1 MRSALVRDDSASPS
15 LLSPQLASHKTNRG
29 TMDRRNFLATIG
41 AAGAGAMLP
50 SLGGCA
56 GNNGSDTTRATTT
69 STASA
74 GGAVAPTARPAPGVQ
89 LYTLRTEM
97 AKDVDATL
105 MRLGSLGYR
114 EVEFAGYFNRTPS
127 QIKDSLSKAGLT
139 APSAHIPI
147 EVLDGNQR
155 DRALAD
161 AVAVG
166 HQWVVVPWLAADIRR
181 SLDDYRKI
189 AERLNRIGEAA
200 QKAGLQFAYHNHDFE
215 ITPLEGRVPL
225 EVMLESTDPKR
236 VAVELDVYW
245 TVKAGGDPLA
255 YYAKWPGRI
264 TMLHLKDSK
273 GAPAHEMTEVGSG
286 TIDWNTIIA
295 RGTQQGGVRH
305 AFIEHDNPADPW
317 ASVTASIGH
326 LKTLAG

>member
-1 MRSALVRDDSASPS
+1 
-15 LLSPQLASHKTNRG
+15 
-29 TMDRRNFLATIG
+29 MDRRSFLATIG
-41 AAGAGAMLP
+41 AASAGAMLP
-50 SLGGCA
+50 SLAGCA
-56 GNNGSDTTRATTT
+56 SGNGADTTGATTT

-74 GGAVAPTARPAPGVQ
+74 GGTIAPVARPAPGVQ

-97 AKDVDATL
+97 EKDVDTTL
-105 MRLGSLGYR
+105 ARLGSLGYR
-114 EVEFAGYFNRTPS
+114 EVEFAGYFNRTPA
-127 QIKDSLSKAGLT
+127 QIKDSLAKAGLS

-147 EVLDGNQR
+147 EVLDGSQR

-161 AVAVG
+161 AMAVG
-166 HQWVVVPWLAADIRR
+166 HQWVVVPWLAAEIRR

-189 AERLNRIGEAA
+189 ADRLNRIGEAA

-236 VAVELDVYW
+236 VSYEMDVYW
-245 TVKAGGDPLA
+245 TVKAGGNPLA
-255 YYAKWPGRI
+255 YYSKWPGRI

-286 TIDWNTIIA
+286 TIDWNTIID
-295 RGTQQGGVRH
+295 RGVQQGGVKH
-305 AFIEHDNPADPW
+305 AFVEHDNPTDPW
-317 ASVTASIGH
+317 ASVTASVEH
-326 LKTLAG
+326 LKKLRNN